1 MYYDENL
8 QSTTTVLI
16 YFLLHHEFF
25 KLQFVFKH
33 ATLNQVR
40 N

>member
-1 MYYDENL
+1 MWYDEDL
-8 QSTTTVLI
+8 QSTTAVLI

-33 ATLNQVR
+33 STLNQVL